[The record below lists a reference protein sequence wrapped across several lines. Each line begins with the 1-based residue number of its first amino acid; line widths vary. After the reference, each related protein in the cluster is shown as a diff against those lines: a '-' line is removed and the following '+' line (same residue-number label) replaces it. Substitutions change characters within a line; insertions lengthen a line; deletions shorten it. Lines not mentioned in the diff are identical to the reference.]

1 VKNQNQGMGM
11 SEAGDIFSSWEDEM
25 NGRWNIVGL
34 STDTFK
40 GEAVNFMSMSVD
52 DVGKMFGEKVHGPA
66 AMIAAIRLL
75 KKCIVDET
83 DRQRFEELSFA
94 EALEV
99 VSQWHVLST
108 KAEEE
113 RSKKNLAQKI
123 EETKTKM
130 KEVLESV
137 GLPTDLLDGI
147 ELENGTVI
155 GEHGDSEDDDSE

>member
-1 VKNQNQGMGM
+1 MGM
-11 SEAGDIFSSWEDEM
+11 SEAGDIFSSWEEEM
-25 NGRWNIVGL
+25 DGRWNLVGL
-34 STDTFK
+34 STEVFK

-52 DVGKMFGEKVHGPA
+52 DVAKMFGEKVHGPA

-75 KKCIVDET
+75 KKCLVDET

-99 VSQWHVLST
+99 VSQWHVMST

-113 RSKKNLAQKI
+113 RSKRDLASKI
-123 EETKTKM
+123 EATKSKM

-155 GEHGDSEDDDSE
+155 GEDGDSEDDDSK

>member
-1 VKNQNQGMGM
+1 MGM

-25 NGRWNIVGL
+25 NGRWNLVGL
-34 STDTFK
+34 STEVFK
-40 GEAVNFMSMSVD
+40 GQAVNFMSMSVD
-52 DVGKMFGEKVHGPA
+52 DVAKMFGEKVHGPA

-155 GEHGDSEDDDSE
+155 GEHGDSEDDDEE

>member
-1 VKNQNQGMGM
+1 VKNQGMGM
-11 SEAGDIFSSWEDEM
+11 SEAGDIFASWEEEM
-25 NGRWNIVGL
+25 DGRWNLVGL
-34 STDTFK
+34 STEVFK

-52 DVGKMFGEKVHGPA
+52 DVAKMFGEKAHGPA

-75 KKCIVDET
+75 KKCLVDET
-83 DRQRFEELSFA
+83 DRKRFEELSFA
-94 EALEV
+94 ESLEV

-113 RSKKNLAQKI
+113 RSKRDLASKI
-123 EETKTKM
+123 EATKSKM

-155 GEHGDSEDDDSE
+155 GDNGSSEEDDEE

>member
-1 VKNQNQGMGM
+1 M

-25 NGRWNIVGL
+25 DGRWNIIGL
-34 STDTFK
+34 STETFR
-40 GEAVNFMSMSVD
+40 GQAVNFMSMSVD

-155 GEHGDSEDDDSE
+155 GEHGDSEDDDEE

>member
-1 VKNQNQGMGM
+1 MGM
-11 SEAGDIFSSWEDEM
+11 SEAGDIFSSWEEEM
-25 NGRWNIVGL
+25 DGRWNLVGL
-34 STDTFK
+34 STEVFK

-52 DVGKMFGEKVHGPA
+52 DVAKMFGEKVHGPA

-75 KKCIVDET
+75 KKCLVDET

-99 VSQWHVLST
+99 VSQWHVMST

-123 EETKTKM
+123 EETKSKM

-147 ELENGTVI
+147 ELEDGSVI
-155 GEHGDSEDDDSE
+155 GEHGDSEDDDEK

>member
-1 VKNQNQGMGM
+1 MKNQGMGM
-11 SEAGDIFSSWEDEM
+11 SEAGDIFSSWEEEM
-25 NGRWNIVGL
+25 DGRWNLVGL
-34 STDTFK
+34 STDVFK

-52 DVGKMFGEKVHGPA
+52 DVAKMFGEKVHGPA

-75 KKCIVDET
+75 KKCLVDET
-83 DRQRFEELSFA
+83 DRKRFEELSFA
-94 EALEV
+94 ESLEV

-113 RSKKNLAQKI
+113 RSKRDLASKI
-123 EETKTKM
+123 EATKSKM

-155 GEHGDSEDDDSE
+155 GEDGDSEDDDSE

>member
-1 VKNQNQGMGM
+1 MGM
-11 SEAGDIFSSWEDEM
+11 SEAGDIFSSWEEEM
-25 NGRWNIVGL
+25 DGRWNIIGL
-34 STDTFK
+34 STETFR
-40 GEAVNFMSMSVD
+40 GQAVNFMSMSVD

>member
-1 VKNQNQGMGM
+1 MGM

-25 NGRWNIVGL
+25 DGRWNIIGL
-34 STDTFK
+34 STETFR
-40 GEAVNFMSMSVD
+40 GQAVNFMSMSVD

-155 GEHGDSEDDDSE
+155 GEHGDSEDDDEE

>member
-1 VKNQNQGMGM
+1 M

-34 STDTFK
+34 STETFR

-52 DVGKMFGEKVHGPA
+52 DVSKMFGEKVHGPA

-155 GEHGDSEDDDSE
+155 GEDGDSEDDDSE

>member
-1 VKNQNQGMGM
+1 MGM

-25 NGRWNIVGL
+25 NGRWNLVGL
-34 STDTFK
+34 STEVFK
-40 GEAVNFMSMSVD
+40 GQAVNFMSMSVD
-52 DVGKMFGEKVHGPA
+52 DVAKMFGEKVHGPA

-123 EETKTKM
+123 EETKSKM

-155 GEHGDSEDDDSE
+155 GEHGDSEDDDEE

>member
-1 VKNQNQGMGM
+1 VKNQGQGM
-11 SEAGDIFSSWEDEM
+11 SEAGDIFSSWEEEM
-25 NGRWNIVGL
+25 NGRWNLIGL

-40 GEAVNFMSMSVD
+40 GEALNFMSMSVD
-52 DVGKMFGEKVHGPA
+52 DVEKMFGKRVHGPA
-66 AMIAAIRLL
+66 AMIAAINLL
-75 KKCIVDET
+75 KQCLVDET
-83 DRQRFEELSFA
+83 DRRRFSELSFA
-94 EALEV
+94 ESLEV

-123 EETKTKM
+123 EETKSKM

-155 GEHGDSEDDDSE
+155 GEDGDPEDDDSE